1 MEQPPLLTKTLD
13 LLKSCDLPLSEIAT
27 KSNLGLE
34 WLKKLKYGAI
44 PDPSV
49 NKIQTLHDWLV
60 KHVQESQRNT
70 KLVDSP
76 PTAATP

>member
-13 LLKSCDLPLSEIAT
+13 LLRKCDLPLSEVAT

-49 NKIQTLHDWLV
+49 NKIQQLHDFLV
-60 KHVQESQRNT
+60 KPRKVS
-70 KLVDSP
+70 
-76 PTAATP
+76 TAEPRT